1 MIITFQPDV
10 RQRAQLIWFCTQAG
24 TRHEPG
30 DVAGTL
36 ACHFDDTTELMAWH
50 RDFVTCLGWAPMAIE
65 VMVSD
70 AEADF

>member
-1 MIITFQPDV
+1 MHRHSALYAPSSTAQAAVGMLRTSPYHRVFKPD
-10 RQRAQLIWFCTQAG
+10 W
-24 TRHEPG
+24 PN
-30 DVAGTL
+30 
-36 ACHFDDTTELMAWH
+36 FDDPTELMAWH